1 MILTIA
7 EVFNLFEKAE
17 TDADRIN
24 VLRTN
29 NTKTLRKVL
38 ACAFNPNIQ
47 FTTEGRW
54 PKWRP
59 SDVPTGMT
67 YSDLHRE
74 FDRMYLF
81 MQNHPKRPPTLT
93 EKRSNELLVQMLEM
107 MPEGDAIV
115 TLNMMGKNLKVKGLT
130 KEIAEAAFGHNLLNE
145 SI

>member
-1 MILTIA
+1 MILTIS
-7 EVFNLFEKAE
+7 EVFQKFEKAE
-17 TDADRIN
+17 NDVDRIN
-24 VLRTN
+24 ILREN
-29 NTKTLRKVL
+29 NTRTLRKVL
-38 ACAFNPNIQ
+38 TATFNPSVE

-54 PKWRP
+54 PKWKP
-59 SDVPTGMT
+59 SDAPAGVT

-81 MQNHPKRPPTLT
+81 VKNHPKRPPTLT

-115 TLNMMGKNLKVKGLT
+115 TLNMMGKNLKIKGLT
-130 KEIAEAAFGHNLLNE
+130 KEIAETAIGALNE